1 MTGAVDVVSR
11 AEPGAV
17 RRASHGT
24 TRRASRW
31 RVALVL
37 AGLLAVYPAALL
49 GYVYWHTLSSGLPG
63 ARHGPQDAYRHTLA
77 SAVLAYT
84 ISPRA
89 VHWVTLVM
97 EPGNDAGSRMDRH
110 NNAIGAAIGASA
122 ESFAALRPEVLARVQ
137 AGRVHAS
144 DPDQVTWLPPHRWRE
159 LPI

>member
-1 MTGAVDVVSR
+1 MNGVADVVSR
-11 AEPGAV
+11 ADPGTG
-17 RRASHGT
+17 RRAAH
-24 TRRASRW
+24 RAPRHAGRW
-31 RVALVL
+31 RLALVL

-49 GYVYWHTLSSGLPG
+49 GYVYWHALTSGLPG

-89 VHWVTLVM
+89 VHWVAVVM

-110 NNAIGAAIGASA
+110 NNAVGAAIGASA
-122 ESFAALRPEVLARVQ
+122 TSFAALRPAVLARVR
-137 AGRVHAS
+137 AGQVHAT
-144 DPDQVTWLPPHRWRE
+144 DPDQVTWLPPHRWRG